1 MSCRDAK
8 IGDTVIANRLANEHH
23 RFTKEGW
30 IGIIQKIDAWGTA
43 IAEGEYP
50 DGSNKGRF
58 SINLDCFDFYLLTT
72 AQELARQLGFEGKKE
87 SEVRYDY
94 N

>member
-1 MSCRDAK
+1 MSCRDAR

-23 RFTKEGW
+23 RYTKEGW
-30 IGIIQKIDAWGTA
+30 IGIIQEISTWGSVMA
-43 IAEGEYP
+43 KGEYP
-50 DGSNKGRF
+50 DGSNKGSF
-58 SINLDCFDFYLLTT
+58 QINLDYFDFYPLTT